1 MMSNRRIIFLAVF
14 AGALFLAVLWWW
26 NSPTPFK
33 PSAPKTIAGNSSPI
47 QTNSQSLAST
57 TNQNTSGSYSW
68 QGDTYAP
75 LPADRKPGYD
85 PSLPQWAEWRRRR
98 KADSNFEWKMP
109 INFWGKVVDQN
120 DQPVRGAKIR
130 FQWTDLSPSGTTEK
144 FTESDGQG
152 LFSLIN
158 EKGKNMGVYLSK
170 SKYHVVD
177 KGRASFEY
185 AAFFE
190 PHYHE
195 PDSKKPVIF
204 RLVKKQANEPLV
216 RTEQEVKLPQIGSV
230 ATVELDASTTIEIK
244 LLANEI
250 NPDQP
255 WSVQLTTSGGGLQAT
270 MDEFPVEAPAGGY
283 QSSTIVDRKSPRQP
297 NWSGLHQGGMFYVKT
312 ASGYGR
318 LELRMITGKDW
329 ARVTTYVNP
338 SGSRN
343 LESDLTSP

>member
-1 MMSNRRIIFLAVF
+1 MSNRRIIFLAVF

-109 INFWGKVVDQN
+109 INFWGKVVGQN
-120 DQPVRGAKIR
+120 DQPVPDVKVR
-130 FQWTDLSPSGTTEK
+130 FGWNGMNGSNERFGSTDS
-144 FTESDGQG
+144 QG
-152 LFSLIN
+152 LFSITGVQ
-158 EKGKNMGVYLSK
+158 GKLLSVK
-170 SKYHVVD
+170 VQKEGYYTSGSPA
-177 KGRASFEY
+177 GRGFEY
-185 AAFFE
+185 AAFFQ